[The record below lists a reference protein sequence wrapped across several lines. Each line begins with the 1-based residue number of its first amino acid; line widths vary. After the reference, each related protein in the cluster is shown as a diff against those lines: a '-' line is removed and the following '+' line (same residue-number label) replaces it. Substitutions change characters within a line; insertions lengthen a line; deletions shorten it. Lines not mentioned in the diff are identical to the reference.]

1 MEKADFQEVSMA
13 FEEIRSIVREC
24 GGKFQFDKHEDCVG
38 VRVQSYDDKEPYPF
52 RVVEIIVDED
62 DDVILFGDDFSE
74 EVWESTFPDEVI
86 GDGMIRIAD
95 ALRRAVRKDYISLI
109 GNLREEMSS
118 ELWRVIEAH
127 KDDERCYCPRQFG
140 EVSFTHKHFCD
151 VDLNG
156 CTYDVDAVKLSKWAS
171 GSIRV
176 DIVANGMEYSVYN
189 VEEIAGI
196 LHAVRNTLSIPA

>member
-38 VRVQSYDDKEPYPF
+38 VRVQSYTDKEPHPF

-95 ALRRAVRKDYISLI
+95 ALRRATRKAKDLIYVIIWISTNDGDEVDETIDCFRNYNDALVRFKDIQDRLLEDYDYYAEKEPD
-109 GNLREEMSS
+109 NVFKS
-118 ELWRVIEAH
+118 ELHEETSSYFKVSYNGIGRQ
-127 KDDERCYCPRQFG
+127 KDEI
-140 EVSFTHKHFCD
+140 
-151 VDLNG
+151 
-156 CTYDVDAVKLSKWAS
+156 KLY
-171 GSIRV
+171 
-176 DIVANGMEYSVYN
+176 EY
-189 VEEIAGI
+189 E
-196 LHAVRNTLSIPA
+196 LK